1 MRLNGSE
8 AADLLETL
16 VVWFYFP
23 TVLPTYVQLRWDHQD
38 QLGTMESNDRD
49 DRVGAQE

>member
-8 AADLLETL
+8 AADLLEAL

-23 TVLPTYVQLRWDHQD
+23 SVLPVFSLDGDHQD